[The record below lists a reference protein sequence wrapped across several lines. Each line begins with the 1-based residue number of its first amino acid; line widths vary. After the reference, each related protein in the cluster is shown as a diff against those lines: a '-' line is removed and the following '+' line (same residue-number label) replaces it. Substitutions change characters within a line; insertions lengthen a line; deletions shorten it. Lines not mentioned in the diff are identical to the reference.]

1 MQCFWFLN
9 LLYLWTYFKN
19 ALTCPIEKQTL
30 IHRPDLFLWLV
41 PDPMSVAAVVA
52 VAAMSAMS

>member
-1 MQCFWFLN
+1 MSKF
-9 LLYLWTYFKN
+9 
-19 ALTCPIEKQTL
+19 EKQTL